1 MLQAGNLKWEL
12 RELNEVLVVDLAGEV
27 TLGQE
32 TAALRQLLRSKL
44 EENHRRILLNFHSV
58 SFMDSTGI
66 GVLMEAQ
73 AHAVGVQAQLR
84 LSDLPS
90 FVEKILRRMAL
101 HQILEV
107 YATESEAL
115 AGWS

>member
-1 MLQAGNLKWEL
+1 MPQAGNLKWDL
-12 RELNEVLVVDLAGEV
+12 RESSGVLVVDLAGDV

-32 TAALRQLLRSKL
+32 TAALRQFLRSKL
-44 EENHRRILLNFHSV
+44 EESHRRILLNFRSV

-66 GVLMEAQ
+66 GVLMEAK

-90 FVEKILRRMAL
+90 FVEKTLRRMAL

-115 AGWS
+115 AGWN